1 MMHYQQM
8 TPQCL
13 LSSAWAET
21 PRSQRLS
28 LVHSAF
34 IIKREADTASTGVLI
49 GGISIPSGKHFTM
62 SLASCSLPE
71 HASWPLCDSNGS
83 DSEAEVRASPALGRH
98 SLTSI
103 FCFLTGI

>member
-8 TPQCL
+8 TPQSL

-21 PRSQRLS
+21 PRSHRLS

-34 IIKREADTASTGVLI
+34 IIKREASTVSMGVLI
-49 GGISIPSGKHFTM
+49 GGICITSRNHFTM
-62 SLASCSLPE
+62 SPASCSLPE
-71 HASWPLCDSNGS
+71 YASWPLGDSKGS
-83 DSEAEVRASPALGRH
+83 DSEAEGASPALGRH

-103 FCFLTGI
+103 FCFLTRI